1 MIAGE
6 DLIIGKLWKI
16 LQGAIGCLEGG
27 TQAGRQAM
35 LKSTDENQCV
45 CMCVYLN
52 LNFDA
57 WENNLTWLIPAGG
70 R

>member
-27 TQAGRQAM
+27 RQAGHVEEHGR
-35 LKSTDENQCV
+35 KPV
-45 CMCVYLN
+45 CVYVCV
-52 LNFDA
+52 F
-57 WENNLTWLIPAGG
+57 ESEF
-70 R
+70 